1 MTKNT
6 NIEGYTN
13 HRNQIES
20 VQGLDERLTQ
30 LSEAMYE
37 GFKKYLISRESYFI
51 NFKDMTAD
59 ELADVLFEY
68 PIIIKSVLASV
79 NVASRA
85 IKRDLEIDI
94 DTYKLN
100 ITKTKAGIL
109 AGYIKPMLPSEIS
122 IDALCELD
130 RWFYVDKEIRKNKG
144 RWEKEILQALVK
156 FSKINFK
163 KVKFNSGTQKFELD
177 AAYTDEYDYV
187 RVGVDVKRIE
197 ARQDI
202 HKRADEIIN
211 KANKYKH
218 VFPEGKFYAVI
229 YYPFVSD
236 HINLKERL
244 SSDNIDG
251 IYFANEANLSIEQQ
265 VKYLLG
271 RAKLLNINEDN

>member
-144 RWEKEILQALVK
+144 RWEKEIL
-156 FSKINFK
+156 
-163 KVKFNSGTQKFELD
+163 
-177 AAYTDEYDYV
+177 
-187 RVGVDVKRIE
+187 
-197 ARQDI
+197 
-202 HKRADEIIN
+202 
-211 KANKYKH
+211 
-218 VFPEGKFYAVI
+218 
-229 YYPFVSD
+229 
-236 HINLKERL
+236 
-244 SSDNIDG
+244 
-251 IYFANEANLSIEQQ
+251 
-265 VKYLLG
+265 
-271 RAKLLNINEDN
+271 